1 MDNESEHTLR
11 RRKNSRPKVLE
22 TVSRG

>member
-11 RRKNSRPKVLE
+11 RR
-22 TVSRG
+22 

>member
-11 RRKNSRPKVLE
+11 RRKNIRPKVLE

>member
-22 TVSRG
+22 TVYRG